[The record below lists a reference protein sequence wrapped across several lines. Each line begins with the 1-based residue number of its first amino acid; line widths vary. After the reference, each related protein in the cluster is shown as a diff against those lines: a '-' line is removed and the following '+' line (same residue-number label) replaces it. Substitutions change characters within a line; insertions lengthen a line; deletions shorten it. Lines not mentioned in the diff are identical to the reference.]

1 MSDSSSL
8 FIDVQASALKLYF
21 LITVHSLAA
30 VAILLISD
38 LGLTGVG
45 LKIFLI
51 LSVALNFKRHL
62 FHHKQKIILGLKA
75 DNLTDL
81 TIGDRDY
88 RDLQL
93 CHQSYAS
100 DMLVQ
105 LVLLDTLSGQ
115 LYPIT
120 LFPDAI
126 DTAKHSQ
133 LRARFKLASNQ
144 GLTTPHN

>member
-8 FIDVQASALKLYF
+8 FIEVQSSALKLYF
-21 LITVHSLAA
+21 LITIHSLAV
-30 VAILLISD
+30 VAILLVSD
-38 LGLTGVG
+38 FGLAGVG
-45 LKIFLI
+45 LKIFLV
-51 LSVALNFKRHL
+51 LSVVLSFKRQL
-62 FHHKQKIILGLKA
+62 SHHNQKITLGLKA
-75 DNLTDL
+75 DNLMDL

-115 LYPIT
+115 RYPIT
-120 LFPDAI
+120 LFPDAV
-126 DTAKHSQ
+126 DAAMHSQ

-144 GLTTPHN
+144 GFATPAN

>member
-1 MSDSSSL
+1 MKL
-8 FIDVQASALKLYF
+8 FF
-21 LITVHSLAA
+21 LIAVHTLAA

-38 LGLTGVG
+38 FGLAGVG
-45 LKIFLI
+45 LKLFLI
-51 LSVALNFKRHL
+51 LSVALSFKRHL
-62 FHHKQKIILGLKA
+62 SRHKQKITLGLKA

-88 RDLQL
+88 HDLQL

-115 LYPIT
+115 RYPIT
-120 LFPDAI
+120 LFPDAM
-126 DTAKHSQ
+126 DAATHSQ

-144 GLTTPHN
+144 GLSASA

>member
-8 FIDVQASALKLYF
+8 FIEVQPSALKLYF
-21 LITVHSLAA
+21 LIAVHVLAA

-38 LGLTGVG
+38 LGLVGIG

-51 LSVALNFKRHL
+51 LSVALSFRRHL
-62 FHHKQKIILGLKA
+62 SHHKQKITLGLKA

-81 TIGDRDY
+81 TLGDRDY
-88 RDLQL
+88 HDLQL

-105 LVLLDTLSGQ
+105 LVLMDTLSGQ

-126 DTAKHSQ
+126 DASTHSQ
-133 LRARFKLASNQ
+133 LRARFKLASKQ
-144 GLTTPHN
+144 GLATPA

>member
-1 MSDSSSL
+1 MSDSSPL
-8 FIDVQASALKLYF
+8 FIEVQASALKLYF
-21 LITVHSLAA
+21 LIAIHSLAV

-38 LGLTGVG
+38 FGLAGVG

-51 LSVALNFKRHL
+51 LSVALSFKQHL
-62 FHHKQKIILGLKA
+62 SHHKQKIILSLKA

-81 TIGDRDY
+81 TIGDLDY
-88 RDLQL
+88 HDLQL

-100 DMLVQ
+100 DILVQ

-126 DTAKHSQ
+126 DAAQHSQ

-144 GLTTPHN
+144 GLATPA